1 MIVIDERVFAIR
13 IIDTFA
19 IPFPGSFITCLFV
32 TISHNVIM
40 PRILNMLWF
49 HISQQC
55 GDRYAT
61 VNYIKIFIIDTNISN
76 HTSYL
81 TLVCELWVSVVRT
94 LANLPTM
101 MTSWNGNIF
110 RATGL
115 LWGIPWTKARDAE
128 LWCFLWSGPEPT
140 DEQAIAT
147 LVIWDSIALIMA
159 SLQWFPHT
167 SIWNPICKKYFSCVL
182 TVASMIFFL
191 KVALAIY
198 EHSFGLHLG
207 T

>member
-81 TLVCELWVSVVRT
+81 TLVCELWVSVART

-115 LWGIPWTKARDAE
+115 LWGGIHRSLVNSMHKGQRRGALMFSLIWSWTNRWTSNSNAGDLILYRAHYDV
-128 LWCFLWSGPEPT
+128 
-140 DEQAIAT
+140 IA
-147 LVIWDSIALIMA
+147 VIS
-159 SLQWFPHT
+159 PHV
-167 SIWNPICKKYFSCVL
+167 N
-182 TVASMIFFL
+182 L
-191 KVALAIY
+191 KSNL
-198 EHSFGLHLG
+198 
-207 T
+207 